1 MARDDRT
8 GPGRSGHGKLIAD
21 VLRALATGQAPGD
34 ATDEGLRERKKRL
47 TRQLISDTA
56 TMMFLDRG
64 FDDVKV
70 AEVAAACDVSE
81 KTVYNYFPT
90 KESLV
95 FDRTD
100 ELAAAIGRS
109 LRDSGD
115 GRTIVESVTAS
126 IGDHIE
132 HMLQWWTDGDALDA
146 ARTTRRFA
154 DMVEATPALRA
165 ARQEMFEV
173 LTQAAADALADRA
186 GVRATDPEPQLA
198 ALLVV
203 GLWRVALRSLHEHAA
218 AVVDRR
224 SVADARSRV
233 TADVQR
239 AARMAD
245 AGLSSFDAAVRL
257 DQGRQSVKDA
267 ADAVAEARRQVVLA
281 IRQAHTAWKQVKDL
295 GGADAPAGAKART
308 KADVQREV
316 QRLKQEAKREAMQ
329 AHMDAQRARQAA
341 RQRRER

>member
-1 MARDDRT
+1 MARDD
-8 GPGRSGHGKLIAD
+8 RSGHGKLIAD

-34 ATDEGLRERKKRL
+34 AGDEGLRERKKRL

-100 ELAAAIGRS
+100 EMAAAIGRS
-109 LRDSGD
+109 LRDRGD
-115 GRTIVESVTAS
+115 GRTIVDAVAAS
-126 IGDHIE
+126 IVDHIE
-132 HMLQWWTDGDALDA
+132 HMLQWWTEGDALEA

-173 LTQAAADALADRA
+173 LTQAAAEALAERA
-186 GVRATDPEPQLA
+186 GVRAADPEPQLA

-218 AVVDRR
+218 DVVDRR
-224 SVADARSRV
+224 SVADARTRV

-245 AGLSSFDAAVRL
+245 AGLSSFDAAVRT
-257 DQGRQSVKDA
+257 DQGRQGVKDA

-295 GGADAPAGAKART
+295 GGAEPPASAKART
-308 KADVQREV
+308 KADIQREVQREV
-316 QRLKQEAKREAMQ
+316 QRLKHEAKRDAMQ
-329 AHMDAQRARQAA
+329 ARMEAHRTRQAA
-341 RQRRER
+341 RQRRDR